1 MINSF
6 GADFVGC
13 LGYAKKKKEFLKMG
27 NIKYVLMAIAICL
40 SVFSSCLLRSF
51 SDKKLTEN
59 SGDLFL
65 FNAALSVVWTIVLGI
80 WFLVSGE
87 SGASHTAYIFGAAYG
102 VIMCAFLF
110 TKTCLL
116 GEGPVS
122 LTTLIGSC
130 AFIIATWFGVI
141 YANEPSINLVQY
153 IGMALLVVSLILCI
167 NPKKSGEKLTAKW
180 FAYAFAFF
188 IAGGF
193 LGIINK
199 MFGKSSASTEVN
211 AMMLTASV
219 VTAILFALV
228 GILFNK
234 ACGKSMP
241 KIRKGAWVYILVCGV
256 ASCLYQRLNVSL
268 AKEILSVIFFPVSNG
283 SMVLLSTLMG
293 RLIFKENLRPMQ
305 IFGII
310 IGLIAIIMIG
320 CSSLIYGLFGM

>member
-1 MINSF
+1 
-6 GADFVGC
+6 
-13 LGYAKKKKEFLKMG
+13 MG
-27 NIKYVLMAIAICL
+27 NIKYVLMAISICL

-51 SDKKLTEN
+51 SNKKLSAN

-80 WFLVSGE
+80 WYLASNE
-87 SGASHTAYIFGAAYG
+87 SSASRTAYVFGAAYG

-110 TKTCLL
+110 TKTCSL

-141 YANEPSINLVQY
+141 YANEPSINAVQY

-167 NPKKSGEKLTAKW
+167 NPKKSGERLTAKW

-199 MFGKSSASTEVN
+199 MFGKSDASAEVN
-211 AMMLTASV
+211 AMMLTASIV
-219 VTAILFALV
+219 SAALFAIVAILFNIA
-228 GILFNK
+228 
-234 ACGKSMP
+234 AGKPMP
-241 KIRKGAWVYILVCGV
+241 QIKRGAWIYIFICGI
-256 ASCLYQRLNVSL
+256 ASCLYQRLNVL
-268 AKEILSVIFFPVSNG
+268 LVREIFSVIFFPVSNG

-293 RLIFKENLRPMQ
+293 RIIFKERLRPMQ
-305 IFGII
+305 VFGII
-310 IGLIAIIMIG
+310 IGLIAIIMTG
-320 CSSLIYGLFGM
+320 CSSLIYNMISQFV

>member
-1 MINSF
+1 
-6 GADFVGC
+6 
-13 LGYAKKKKEFLKMG
+13 MG
-27 NIKYVLMAIAICL
+27 NIKYVLMAISICL

-51 SDKKLTEN
+51 SNKKLASN

-65 FNAALSVVWTIVLGI
+65 FNAALSVVWAVVLGI
-80 WFLVSGE
+80 WYLASSD
-87 SGASHTAYIFGAAYG
+87 SGASPMAFAFGAAYG

-110 TKTCLL
+110 TKTCSL

-141 YANEPSINLVQY
+141 YANEPPINAIQY
-153 IGMALLVVSLILCI
+153 IGMALLIVSLILCI
-167 NPKKSGEKLTAKW
+167 NPKKSGEKLTLKW

-199 MFGKSSASTEVN
+199 MFGKSDVSTEVN

-219 VTAILFALV
+219 VTAVLFAVV
-228 GILFNK
+228 GFLFNK
-234 ACGKSMP
+234 VTGKP
-241 KIRKGAWVYILVCGV
+241 TPTIQKGAWIYVIICGI
-256 ASCLYQRLNVSL
+256 ASCLYQRLNVML

-283 SMVLLSTLMG
+283 SMVLLSTVMG
-293 RLIFKENLRPMQ
+293 RIIFKERLRPMQ
-305 IFGII
+305 IFGIFV
-310 IGLIAIIMIG
+310 GLIAIIMTG
-320 CSSLIYGLFGM
+320 CSSLFYSLLGM

>member
-1 MINSF
+1 
-6 GADFVGC
+6 
-13 LGYAKKKKEFLKMG
+13 MG
-27 NIKYVLMAIAICL
+27 NIKYVLMAISICL

-51 SDKKLTEN
+51 SNKKLAAN

-65 FNAALSVVWTIVLGI
+65 FNAALSAVWTIVLGI
-80 WFLVSGE
+80 WYLLSADN
-87 SGASHTAYIFGAAYG
+87 GASHMAYVFGAAYG

-110 TKTCLL
+110 TKTCSL

-141 YANEPSINLVQY
+141 YANEPSINAVQY

-167 NPKKSGEKLTAKW
+167 NPKKSGEKLTVKW

-188 IAGGF
+188 VAGGF

-199 MFGKSSASTEVN
+199 MFGKSDASAEVN

-219 VTAILFALV
+219 VSAVLFV
-228 GILFNK
+228 IIGFLFNK
-234 ACGKSMP
+234 VTGKPMP
-241 KIRKGAWVYILVCGV
+241 VIKRGAWIYILVCGV
-256 ASCLYQRLNVSL
+256 ASCLYQRLNVML

-283 SMVLLSTLMG
+283 SMVLLSTVMG
-293 RLIFKENLRPMQ
+293 RIIFKERLRSVQ

-310 IGLIAIIMIG
+310 IGLIAIIMTG
-320 CSSLIYGLFGM
+320 CSSLIYSLLGM